1 MEQENSNVPSNSIPQ
16 DVILHKAE
24 SPWRPRRKQDQ
35 TETDEDTKV
44 TAELYKKVRSILNK
58 LTPQKFQSL
67 VKQLSKMEINT
78 EERLNG
84 VTDLIFERVID
95 IRGPCYCV
103 AYASMCRYLAMIK
116 VQSTSKQGEYVNFR
130 VIVLTRCQ
138 RVRKRQGFRKRNKG
152 KERSH

>member
-1 MEQENSNVPSNSIPQ
+1 MIRNSMEQETSNAPSNSIPQ

-78 EERLNG
+78 EERQNG

-103 AYASMCRYLAMIK
+103 AYASMCLFSYD
-116 VQSTSKQGEYVNFR
+116 QSTIHFQTRRVCQFSCNSVNEMSESSKK
-130 VIVLTRCQ
+130 TRI
-138 RVRKRQGFRKRNKG
+138 
-152 KERSH
+152 